1 MPTTKIMV
9 IRHAEKPDQDQGV
22 MPDGTPNP
30 EALTVSGWRRAGAVV
45 GLFAP
50 QGGHFADPH
59 LTTPQAIFAS
69 GVAHHSASLRP
80 QQTVTPLA
88 AKLAFSINTEHRKGD
103 EAALVQAA
111 TTIGG
116 VVLIAWE
123 HEAIPDIAQLILG
136 SSQVV
141 PQHWPG
147 DRFDLVWVFDRPD
160 GSGTWRF
167 TQVPQRLLAG
177 DSADP
182 IPVG

>member
-30 EALTVSGWRRAGAVV
+30 EALTVSGWRRAGALV

-50 QGGHFADPH
+50 PGGRFADPR
-59 LTTPQAIFAS
+59 LTTPQAIFGS
-69 GVAHHSASLRP
+69 GVAHHSESLRP

-123 HEAIPDIAQLILG
+123 HEAIPNIAQLILG
-136 SSQVV
+136 SSQGV

-167 TQVPQRLLAG
+167 TQVPQQLLAG

-182 IPVG
+182 IPLG